1 MPTRHLGRNSR
12 SHPLPPL
19 PQLRLSVLPP
29 PPLLPLLVLPLLS
42 LLVLPLSAQG
52 APKPASWDIEDS
64 HGPAD
69 TIRFQTD
76 EGTWMDLDVSADGQW
91 IVFDLLGDIYRV
103 PMAGGHAELL
113 AGGRAYEQLPRF
125 SPDGR
130 TIVFV
135 SDRSGMDN
143 LWLMDADGGHP
154 RALTTLDDSFPTNP
168 VWLPDGEYVVAKRHV
183 RDTRSL
189 GGGELWLF
197 QVRGGTGIK
206 LKDKL
211 SFTSDLNEPYP
222 SRDGRWIYYSWT
234 GPFDYNKN
242 PEAGIFQISRIDRVT
257 GDVEPV
263 TQDAGGAVRPTVS
276 PDGRSL
282 AFIRRVGLKTAL
294 FVRDLET
301 GSERVVFDGLD
312 HDQMETWTVH
322 GAYPSYQWTPD
333 GASIVITFGGKLA
346 RVDVAS
352 GATTPIPFTA
362 DVQQVVTQ
370 ALHFRYR
377 IADDEVRARMIRWPV
392 LSPDGSTLVFQAV
405 GSLWEMAYPDGAPAR
420 ITADSAFEF
429 APSYSADGRFLAY
442 VTWSDSAG
450 GHVWKIP
457 TAGRNRRPIRLTTV
471 PNQYANPAFS
481 PDGRWIA
488 VVMGSGAANRGRDLA
503 AEPFLRIGVLSGD
516 GGDVREVLRTENRGS
531 GRRMPR
537 VWWNADGTRLLVQE
551 SRDGKS
557 ALSSLQPDGTDLRI
571 LAVNQRAEEMV
582 PSPDGRWIA
591 FKELHNVYVA
601 PLPTAGVPVT
611 IEAKHAGV
619 RVVQLSNY
627 GGDWI
632 AWRPD
637 SRALTWV
644 LGPAL
649 YEQTLA
655 AAYDSTPLPADTGA
669 GVDWMRGNPHVPAR
683 ITEITLSLPKS
694 RPRGAVVLRGARV
707 ITMRGDEVVEHADL
721 IVEGS
726 RIARICPSPCPNIPL
741 TARVVPVP
749 GKTIIPGLI
758 DVHAHM
764 GYQALDI
771 TPQQFWPYRANLA
784 YGVTTTHDPSASTQE
799 VFAQAELVEA
809 GRTVGPRIYS
819 TGFILYGAEHPD
831 KAITLSLEDARAHLR
846 RHEAVG
852 GFSVKSYNQLRR
864 DSRQWIIQAA
874 REEHMLVV
882 PEGGSMLQ
890 QNITMI
896 LDGHTGIEHAIPVA
910 PLYKDVL
917 TLFGRSKTGYTP
929 TLIVGY
935 GGVWGEN
942 YWYQHADVFADERL
956 RQFVPGDWLDA
967 RARRRML
974 VPEDEFY
981 HIALAKSARDVL
993 HAGGSVQ
1000 LGAHGQLQGLGAHW
1014 ELWMLVQGGMTP
1026 LEALHA
1032 ATKAGADYLGLG
1044 DDLGSL
1050 ETGKLADLV
1059 VLDGNPLEDIHQS
1072 DHVAMVMKNG
1082 TLYDANLKVL
1092 WPDEPQLTG
1101 PRRGPGRR

>member
-1 MPTRHLGRNSR
+1 MATRHAGRSER
-12 SHPLPPL
+12 PLASQPPL
-19 PQLRLSVLPP
+19 LLVFVLLL
-29 PPLLPLLVLPLLS
+29 LLPLLPPPILA
-42 LLVLPLSAQG
+42 AQQ
-52 APKPASWDIEDS
+52 PSPTPTWNISDP

-69 TIRFQTD
+69 TVRFQTD
-76 EGTWMDLDVSADGQW
+76 EGTWMDVDVSPDGQW

-103 PMAGGHAELL
+103 PIAGGHAERL
-113 AGGRAYEQLPRF
+113 AGGRAYEQLPRY

-130 TIVFV
+130 TIVYV
-135 SDRSGMDN
+135 SDRNGRDN

-189 GGGELWLF
+189 GGGDLWLF
-197 QVRGGTGIK
+197 HVRGGTGVK

-211 SFTSDLNEPYP
+211 SFTSDVNEPFP
-222 SRDGRWIYYSWT
+222 SRDGRWVYYSWT

-242 PEAGIFQISRIDRVT
+242 PEAGIFQISRVDRTT

-263 TQDAGGAVRPTVS
+263 TEAPGGAVRPTVS

-301 GSERVVFDGLD
+301 GAEHMVFDGLD

-333 GASIVITFGGKLA
+333 GAAVVITFGGHLA
-346 RVDVAS
+346 RIEIAT
-352 GATTPIPFTA
+352 GAPTPIPFTA
-362 DVQQVVTQ
+362 DVEQVVTR

-377 IADDEVRARMIRWPV
+377 IADDAVRAKMIRWPV
-392 LSPDGSTLVFQAV
+392 LSPDGATLVFQAV
-405 GSLWEMAYPDGAPAR
+405 GALWTMPYPDGAPTR
-420 ITADSAFEF
+420 VTADSAFEF
-429 APSYSADGRFLAY
+429 APSFSADGRFLVY
-442 VTWSDSAG
+442 VTWDDSAG

-457 TAGRNRRPIRLTTV
+457 TTGRNPRPVRLTTV

-481 PDGRWIA
+481 HDGRWIA
-488 VVMGSGAANRGRDLA
+488 VVMGSGAAIRGRDLA
-503 AEPFLRIGVLSGD
+503 AEPFLRIGVLGAD
-516 GGDVREVLRTENRGS
+516 GGEVREVLRTENRGS

-537 VWWNADGTRLLVQE
+537 VWWSADDTRLLVQE

-557 ALSSLQPDGTDLRI
+557 VLSAVQPDGTDLRI

-601 PLPTAGVPVT
+601 PLPQVGVPVT

-644 LGPAL
+644 LGPAV
-649 YEQTLA
+649 YEQSLA
-655 AAYDSTPLPADTGA
+655 AAYDSAPLPADTGA
-669 GVDWMRGNPHVPAR
+669 GVDWMRGNPHVQAR
-683 ITEITLSLPKS
+683 ITEITLSVPK
-694 RPRGAVVLRGARV
+694 PRSGGAIVLRGARV
-707 ITMRGDEVVEHADL
+707 ITMRGDEVVDHADVV
-721 IVEGS
+721 VEGS
-726 RIARICPSPCPNIPL
+726 RIARICPSPCPSIPL

-749 GKTIIPGLI
+749 GKTIIPGLV

-771 TPQQFWPYRANLA
+771 TPQRFWPYRANLA

-799 VFAQAELVEA
+799 VYAQAELVEA
-809 GRTVGPRIYS
+809 GRMVGPRIYS
-819 TGFILYGAEHPD
+819 TGFILYGAENPD
-831 KAITLSLEDARAHLR
+831 KAVVSSLEDARAHLR

-852 GFSVKSYNQLRR
+852 GLSVKSYNQLRR
-864 DSRQWIIQAA
+864 DSRQWIIEAA

-917 TLFGRSKTGYTP
+917 TLFGRSQSGYTP

-942 YWYQHADVFADERL
+942 YWYQHDDVFADARL

-981 HIALAKSARDVL
+981 HMALAKAARDVL
-993 HAGGSVQ
+993 HAGGAVQ

-1014 ELWMLVQGGMTP
+1014 ELWMLAQGGMTP
-1026 LEALHA
+1026 HEALYA

-1059 VLDGNPLEDIHQS
+1059 VLDGDPLEDIRQS
-1072 DHVAMVMKNG
+1072 DQIAMVMKNG
-1082 TLYDANLKVL
+1082 TLYDADLHVL
-1092 WPDEPQLTG
+1092 WPEAAPAA
-1101 PRRGPGRR
+1101 GPGRRPGRR